1 MNNDYSN
8 FREELEKKLLECTE
22 EVNFLYNNMI
32 TEKQNK
38 TYIFSKSL
46 FLLLYAHYEGF
57 CNMLLKSYIQ
67 EINLQKLKR
76 REVIEPLIVASMN
89 WIFNNYENISRKN
102 DLLKKNFPD
111 DSNLHNYYRR
121 IDFITQFD
129 KFLEEIVKI
138 EDKVINTESN
148 LSVQVLEKNLYKLGL
163 KLELTK
169 DEKVHITKLLM
180 IRNDI
185 AHTGSNKILEKDF
198 EERNKIIRE
207 IKEDIF
213 KLMENLIVLT
223 YSFLNEKKYL
233 KNEN

>member
-1 MNNDYSN
+1 MVGIIVC
-8 FREELEKKLLECTE
+8 KIMK
-22 EVNFLYNNMI
+22 
-32 TEKQNK
+32 
-38 TYIFSKSL
+38 
-46 FLLLYAHYEGF
+46 
-57 CNMLLKSYIQ
+57 
-67 EINLQKLKR
+67 
-76 REVIEPLIVASMN
+76 VI
-89 WIFNNYENISRKN
+89 
-102 DLLKKNFPD
+102 
-111 DSNLHNYYRR
+111 
-121 IDFITQFD
+121 
-129 KFLEEIVKI
+129 KI

>member
-1 MNNDYSN
+1 MPY
-8 FREELEKKLLECTE
+8 
-22 EVNFLYNNMI
+22 
-32 TEKQNK
+32 
-38 TYIFSKSL
+38 
-46 FLLLYAHYEGF
+46 
-57 CNMLLKSYIQ
+57 
-67 EINLQKLKR
+67 
-76 REVIEPLIVASMN
+76 
-89 WIFNNYENISRKN
+89 NNYENISRKN

>member
-1 MNNDYSN
+1 
-8 FREELEKKLLECTE
+8 
-22 EVNFLYNNMI
+22 
-32 TEKQNK
+32 
-38 TYIFSKSL
+38 
-46 FLLLYAHYEGF
+46 
-57 CNMLLKSYIQ
+57 MLLKSYIQ

-89 WIFNNYENISRKN
+89 RIFNNYENISRKN
-102 DLLKKNFPD
+102 DLLKKNFTY